1 MLSITSKNV
10 QLEIFMR
17 NLNSAKYI
25 DGLSS
30 GIWQKLGL
38 IFKNHIIQLFYS
50 MYKKKILEKQ
60 KTAKIIILQKA
71 NQPSYIIA
79 GVYYSTFFFHMLGQI
94 LESVLVN
101 KIRRLAKKYLFIFGN
116 NSGGLTKNL
125 LLINEKLIKK
135 IFIQLGQTK
144 KFNL

>member
-10 QLEIFMR
+10 QLEIFMK
-17 NLNSAKYI
+17 NPNSAKYI
-25 DGLSS
+25 DGLSL

-94 LESVLVN
+94 FESVLVN
-101 KIRRLAKKYLFIFGN
+101 QIRRLAKKYLFIFGN
-116 NSGGLTKNL
+116 NSGGLTKKSTIDKWKTHQEN
-125 LLINEKLIKK
+125 IYPTWPNKK
-135 IFIQLGQTK
+135 V
-144 KFNL
+144 